1 MSIAQMPSDNDI
13 LLIVAGFDKLTPCE
27 VFDYWTKS
35 ELLCA
40 WWPQEA
46 EIDARVGGVYHLS
59 WPRMNWHLRGQYTR
73 FEPGKQLAFTWKW
86 DHDEEGT
93 TVREVMLDFEPL
105 SEGGTRLVLTHGP
118 YADSTEDQ
126 AVRIEHHLAGWQHFI
141 PRLQSLAETS

>member
-1 MSIAQMPSDNDI
+1 MSITLLPSNSDTLVITADVSN
-13 LLIVAGFDKLTPCE
+13 LAPPE
-27 VFDYWTKS
+27 VFGYWTKP

-46 EIDARVGGVYHLS
+46 EIDARVGGAYHLS
-59 WPRMNWHLRGQYTR
+59 WPGMNWHLRGQYTR

-93 TVREVMLDFEPL
+93 RIREVTLVFESLPDR
-105 SEGGTRLVLTHGP
+105 GTKLVLAHGP
-118 YADSTEDQ
+118 YTDSTEDQ

-141 PRLQSLAETS
+141 PRLQFLIETA